1 MLLLLPRLTEEGSTC
16 PRRKCADCGEVLPLL
31 PRPPAGSACARCTS
45 AAAGVAGVR
54 GPEGGVS
61 LLLEC
66 WRFVNVDSSVTNRKK
81 EYVMDNVSETNTRPM
96 IPVKGSLVAVAPN
109 GNMLE
114 MWFQSPDG
122 DSSDSQMFAMRC
134 MSPEQA
140 QTIATLHR
148 SKWGVPDWSKVS

>member
-1 MLLLLPRLTEEGSTC
+1 
-16 PRRKCADCGEVLPLL
+16 
-31 PRPPAGSACARCTS
+31 
-45 AAAGVAGVR
+45 
-54 GPEGGVS
+54 
-61 LLLEC
+61 
-66 WRFVNVDSSVTNRKK
+66 
-81 EYVMDNVSETNTRPM
+81 MDNVSETNTRPM
-96 IPVKGSLVAVAPN
+96 IPMKGSLVAVAPN